1 MKGFSVVES
10 LVDLSLRSRTQCSL
24 RRLTDN
30 KIDECRQGEEDTE
43 YDGST
48 EEGLLQSAAGVETGR
63 EVVRTEGT
71 PEGCAGAL

>member
-10 LVDLSLRSRTQCSL
+10 LVDLSLRSRTQCNL

-48 EEGLLQSAAGVETGR
+48 EEGLLQSAAGVET
-63 EVVRTEGT
+63 
-71 PEGCAGAL
+71 